1 VIAAKEQRLDLLL
14 QRPAMDDGLVRK
26 LSDRRWFDLATADEL
41 REILQATIERVTVT
55 RQEPKAIRL
64 RL

>member
-1 VIAAKEQRLDLLL
+1 V
-14 QRPAMDDGLVRK
+14 DDGLVRK

-41 REILQATIERVTVT
+41 REILQATVERVTVT
-55 RQEPKAIRL
+55 RQEPTAIRL